1 MTDNSDSDD
10 SAVSSASD
18 SDVVLKADINKCLK
32 PLQSIKF
39 GFIELGEQCNASH
52 NRAFTSAWC
61 NPHNIKD
68 TAGKNFTLDSKNL
81 FKEAI
86 SLLSKFSKDEH
97 QPDVN
102 FVAAMEKLKTF
113 YNCKGRNLL
122 LH

>member
-1 MTDNSDSDD
+1 MTDNGSPPDD
-10 SAVSSASD
+10 D
-18 SDVVLKADINKCLK
+18 LKVDIKKCLK

-61 NPHNIKD
+61 NIHNIKD
-68 TAGKNFTLDSKNL
+68 TAKNNYTLDSKNL

-86 SLLSKFSKDEH
+86 SLLRKFSKDEEPH
-97 QPDVN
+97 SDAN

-113 YNCKGRNLL
+113 YNHKGNNLL